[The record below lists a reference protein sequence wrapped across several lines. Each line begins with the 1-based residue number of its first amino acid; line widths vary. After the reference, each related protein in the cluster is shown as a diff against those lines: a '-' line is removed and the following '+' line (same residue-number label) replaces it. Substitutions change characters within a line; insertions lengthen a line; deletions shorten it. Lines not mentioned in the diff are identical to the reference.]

1 MHFIALHFAL
11 ILIVIVNIF
20 KHLNNQY
27 LDVLTINK
35 ILRKESSMNHLFKSR
50 SGSSS
55 PWIQFVMPTIFA
67 SENDNKNANNLFEFT
82 KNAAIAFELK
92 ILLNSPQ
99 PDWALLLKILL
110 MRNSY
115 LCSLIFSH
123 LINNLP
129 SSDCFKPA
137 LDQPFA
143 RHEVDAEK
151 CNRFLCGRD
160 CHTVAEWANIDEGTI
175 QSRLTTTKMVSIFF
189 FLVHR
194 SRWSNQLPGRFGY
207 NLFDECSW

>member
-1 MHFIALHFAL
+1 M
-11 ILIVIVNIF
+11 
-20 KHLNNQY
+20 NN
-27 LDVLTINK
+27 
-35 ILRKESSMNHLFKSR
+35 LFKPR

-67 SENDNKNANNLFEFT
+67 NHNDNKNANHLSEFT
-82 KNAAIAFELK
+82 NNAAIALELK

-129 SSDCFKPA
+129 TSDCFKPA
-137 LDQPFA
+137 LELPFA
-143 RHEVDAEK
+143 RHDVDAEK
-151 CNRFLCGRD
+151 CKRFLCGRD
-160 CHTVAEWANIDEGTI
+160 CHTVAEWANLDDGT
-175 QSRLTTTKMVSIFF
+175 V
-189 FLVHR
+189 
-194 SRWSNQLPGRFGY
+194 
-207 NLFDECSW
+207 